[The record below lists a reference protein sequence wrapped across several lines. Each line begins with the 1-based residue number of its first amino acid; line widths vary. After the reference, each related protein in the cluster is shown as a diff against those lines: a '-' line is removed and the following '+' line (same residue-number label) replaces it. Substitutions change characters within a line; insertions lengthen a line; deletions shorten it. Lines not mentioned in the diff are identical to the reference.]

1 MKNNNRKRDKRKGE
15 RPPLNLRL
23 IGAVFL
29 LIIAI
34 FFKMYPTAFN
44 RFMGV
49 VFKAD
54 CDYSTMASDIGAVI
68 KIHTMGNRIFAM
80 PVQGEI
86 TSPFGLRQ
94 KPDGEGEE
102 EHTGMDINAAENTPV
117 HSAYRGKVIRVEENE
132 FYGKFVMIEHL
143 PSLVTLYGH
152 LNSQSVNVGDFVEA
166 DTEIGL
172 SGSTGRSTGPHLHFE
187 VRKDGKCVNP
197 KDYIF

>member
-1 MKNNNRKRDKRKGE
+1 MKSKGMKKDKRKRE

-23 IGAVFL
+23 IGGIAL
-29 LIIAI
+29 LITGI
-34 FFKMYPTAFN
+34 FLKLYPTGFN
-44 RFMGV
+44 SLMGV

-54 CDYSTMASDIGAVI
+54 CDYHAMVSDIGGVI
-68 KIHTMGNRIFAM
+68 RVHTMGSRILSL
-80 PVQGEI
+80 PLSGEI

-94 KPDGEGEE
+94 RPDGDGEE
-102 EHTGMDINAAENTPV
+102 EHTGVDINAAENTPV
-117 HSAYRGKVIRVEENE
+117 NSAYRGKVIRVEENE
-132 FYGKFVMIEHL
+132 FYGKFIMIEHL

-152 LNSQSVNVGDFVEA
+152 LNSQSVSVGDFVEA

-197 KDYIF
+197 MDYIF